1 MTTEDVRRG
10 ATNALAMLHAYVLRT
25 AREVG
30 EEKAMEMDAEVG
42 RRIGAARGRSLKE
55 GRGEELDL
63 RQVRDMLAA
72 SIEEDFGIHSEVVEE
87 RPDEIVV
94 RCGRCPVY
102 DSAAALGL
110 DAGTIEA
117 GCRASAI
124 GYMDAMA
131 AESACPVQ
139 SGLRVPRYFW

>member
-1 MTTEDVRRG
+1 
-10 ATNALAMLHAYVLRT
+10 
-25 AREVG
+25 
-30 EEKAMEMDAEVG
+30 
-42 RRIGAARGRSLKE
+42 LKE

-110 DAGTIEA
+110 DAETIEA

-131 AESACPVQ
+131 AELKPGARYELRRFRRSAETPCEEV
-139 SGLRVPRYFW
+139 LVLA